1 MFLNKDLV
9 LLIIFKLN
17 LKNLIFDIIITIMK
31 TTIKYKYIVVEEIGI
46 YEDLYRYLSTSR
58 TNE

>member
-1 MFLNKDLV
+1 MFLNKDVV
-9 LLIIFKLN
+9 LLIKFKLN

-31 TTIKYKYIVVEEIGI
+31 TTIKYKYIVVEEIET
-46 YEDLYRYLSTSR
+46 YEHLYRYLSTSR